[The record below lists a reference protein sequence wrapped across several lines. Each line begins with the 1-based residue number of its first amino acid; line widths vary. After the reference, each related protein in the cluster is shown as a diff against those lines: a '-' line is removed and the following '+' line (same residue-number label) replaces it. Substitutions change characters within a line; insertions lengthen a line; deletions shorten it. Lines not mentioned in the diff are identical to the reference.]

1 MKPLIEKL
9 PVAEGNSFV
18 ANTHRTPRFEVPWH
32 QHIEYELILITEGS
46 GLSFIGN
53 YVGEFKAGDI
63 FFIGSNMP
71 HTFKKENDQ
80 ITSAVVV
87 QFTDNFWGT
96 DFLALPENK
105 LLRDLFRLSMKGIKP
120 EGKSKPALSKLIKK
134 LEYCVGISRISTLLE
149 CLDTLINE
157 ENKIVLSTSE
167 MPVLNEKYQD
177 RMDKIFKFTISN
189 FQNQITLNQI
199 AAIANMTVTAFCLY
213 FKKSTKKS
221 YVEFLNEIRIGHA
234 CKLLQSTNKAV
245 TEICY
250 ESGFNTAANFNK
262 QFVKFKNSSPSQFRA
277 NFKQTKF

>member
-1 MKPLIEKL
+1 MKPFIERL

-32 QHIEYELILITEGS
+32 QHVEYELILITEGS

-53 YVGEFKAGDI
+53 YVGEFKVGDI
-63 FFIGSNMP
+63 FFIGSNVP
-71 HTFKKENDQ
+71 HTFKKENEQ

-87 QFTDNFWGT
+87 QFTDMFWGS

-105 LLRDLFRLSMKGIKP
+105 LLRDLLRLSMKGIKP
-120 EGKSKPALSKLIKK
+120 EGRHKAALAKLIKK
-134 LEYCVGISRISTLLE
+134 LEHCTGIVRISTLLE
-149 CLDTLINE
+149 CLSLLIE
-157 ENKIVLSTSE
+157 DENKTILSTNE

-177 RMDKIFKFTISN
+177 RMDNIFKFTISN
-189 FQNQITLNQI
+189 FQNPITLNEI
-199 AAIANMTVTAFCLY
+199 ASIANMTVTAFCFY

-221 YVEFLNEIRIGHA
+221 YIEFLNEIRIGHA
-234 CKLLQSTNKAV
+234 CKLLQNTSKTV

-262 QFVKFKNSSPSQFRA
+262 QFIKYKKSSPSHFRA
-277 NFKQTKF
+277 SFKEVKF

>member
-1 MKPLIEKL
+1 MKPLIERL

-32 QHIEYELILITEGS
+32 QHIEYELIVITEGI

-53 YVGEFKAGDI
+53 YIGEFKVGDI
-63 FFIGSNMP
+63 FFIGSNVP
-71 HTFKKENDQ
+71 HTFKKENDR

-87 QFTDNFWGT
+87 QFTDNFWGN
-96 DFLALPENK
+96 DFLSMPENK
-105 LLRDLFRLSMKGIKP
+105 LLRELLQLSMKGIKL
-120 EGKSKPALSKLIKK
+120 EGKSKTILARHIKK
-134 LEYCVGISRISTLLE
+134 LEHCVGISRISTLLN
-149 CLDTLINE
+149 CLDLLINE
-157 ENKIVLSTSE
+157 ENKMILSTSE

-189 FQNQITLNQI
+189 FQNPITLSQI
-199 AAIANMTVTAFCLY
+199 ASIANMTVTAFCFY

-234 CKLLQSTNKAV
+234 CKLLQSTNKSII
-245 TEICY
+245 EICY
-250 ESGFNTAANFNK
+250 ESGFNTPANFNK
-262 QFVKFKNSSPSQFRA
+262 QFIKYKNTSPSNFRT

>member
-1 MKPLIEKL
+1 MKPLIERL

-32 QHIEYELILITEGS
+32 QHVEYELILITEGS
-46 GLSFIGN
+46 GLGFIGN
-53 YVGEFKAGDI
+53 YVGEFKVGDI

-71 HTFKKENDQ
+71 HTFKKENNN
-80 ITSAVVV
+80 ITSAIVV
-87 QFTDNFWGT
+87 QFTDSFWGA

-120 EGKSKPALSKLIKK
+120 EGKSKIALTKLIKK
-134 LEYCVGISRISTLLE
+134 LEHCTGVSRISTLLD
-149 CLDTLINE
+149 CLDLLINE
-157 ENKIVLSTSE
+157 DNKTILSTSE

-177 RMDKIFKFTISN
+177 RMDTIFKFTISN
-189 FQNQITLNQI
+189 FQEQITLNQI
-199 AAIANMTVTAFCLY
+199 ASIANMTVTAFCFY

-234 CKLLQSTNKAV
+234 CKLLQSTNKPI
-245 TEICY
+245 TEVCY

-262 QFVKFKNSSPSQFRA
+262 QFIKFKKSSPSRFRA